1 MIMQMA
7 GNLMRRNHWAAKI
20 KPPWCYSD
28 INMTIMKT
36 ENNVTQNRQN
46 KDLEAPFSPREFL
59 KIKRVCK
66 IFLLWKRNLYI
77 RSLVSCV
84 TKLVGVYSF
93 RNDNGENKKFDNPY

>member
-1 MIMQMA
+1 MI
-7 GNLMRRNHWAAKI
+7 KI
-20 KPPWCYSD
+20 F
-28 INMTIMKT
+28 IMTIMKT
-36 ENNVTQNRQN
+36 ESNVTQNRQN

-93 RNDNGENKKFDNPY
+93 RNDNGENKKFDNPYYFTELSHVSHANNTKTTID